1 MASFTTST
9 PFTLPTHLRR
19 NASWPPMSARHL
31 PSLAAVHFC
40 LAPANKQQQHQHS
53 SSGHTSS
60 TMASST
66 TSSSTSCQRRSW
78 PREQDL
84 PDIDEDPFAH
94 FLSPMTEEELDSP
107 FADHDDALTFS
118 AGIIVSDD
126 EGVGDDTKD
135 DEETSVVRG
144 LWGDGAT
151 RDRLRSGLVRRWAK
165 YVGRW
170 YDGGGRGGIGAAGH
184 RGGDGEAGGDEVGE
198 EMQTTPIGEG
208 RGAGARTKRRRAA
221 TSRASPPTL
230 HQIDEDRDAEMEEE
244 ARAMEREMERNMAV
258 DEGYMSEE
266 VASSSLPVPSA
277 VVGHKKKTRPKRP
290 GPDPL
295 VLSPQQQPYRA
306 VVREPTKGRA
316 QDLVDGRM
324 SKRRKYRHSW
334 RAPDRDLFTVVEEQ
348 CEPDGDASEIEQPYF
363 SAF

>member
-1 MASFTTST
+1 
-9 PFTLPTHLRR
+9 
-19 NASWPPMSARHL
+19 MSARHL

-40 LAPANKQQQHQHS
+40 LAPANKQQQQQQHS

-60 TMASST
+60 IMTSST
-66 TSSSTSCQRRSW
+66 TSSSKSRQRRSW

-126 EGVGDDTKD
+126 E
-135 DEETSVVRG
+135 ETSG
-144 LWGDGAT
+144 
-151 RDRLRSGLVRRWAK
+151 
-165 YVGRW
+165 
-170 YDGGGRGGIGAAGH
+170 
-184 RGGDGEAGGDEVGE
+184 
-198 EMQTTPIGEG
+198 
-208 RGAGARTKRRRAA
+208 
-221 TSRASPPTL
+221 
-230 HQIDEDRDAEMEEE
+230 IDEDRDAEMEEE

-266 VASSSLPVPSA
+266 VASSSSPVPSA

-348 CEPDGDASEIEQPYF
+348 CEPDGDASEIEQPFF

>member
-1 MASFTTST
+1 MAAFTTST

-31 PSLAAVHFC
+31 PSLAAVHFH
-40 LAPANKQQQHQHS
+40 LAPGKQQQQQQQSANRHSAPLS
-53 SSGHTSS
+53 SSSS
-60 TMASST
+60 YT
-66 TSSSTSCQRRSW
+66 TSSMSSSSRQRRSW
-78 PREQDL
+78 PREQEL

-94 FLSPMTEEELDSP
+94 FLSPMTEEELESP
-107 FADHDDALTFS
+107 FADHDDALSFS

-126 EGVGDDTKD
+126 EGVGDDAK
-135 DEETSVVRG
+135 DEEKSGVRG

-151 RDRLRSGLVRRWAK
+151 RDKLRSGLARRWAK

-170 YDGGGRGGIGAAGH
+170 YDGGGGDGGGGEP
-184 RGGDGEAGGDEVGE
+184 GGDDEVVGE
-198 EMQTTPIGEG
+198 EMQTAPIGEG
-208 RGAGARTKRRRAA
+208 RGAAGARIRRRSA
-221 TSRASPPTL
+221 PPPGL
-230 HQIDEDRDAEMEEE
+230 HQIEEDRDAEMEEE

-266 VASSSLPVPSA
+266 VVAE
-277 VVGHKKKTRPKRP
+277 KKKASQQQQQQRPKRP
-290 GPDPL
+290 GPDTL
-295 VLSPQQQPYRA
+295 VMSQQPYRA

-348 CEPDGDASEIEQPYF
+348 AAEGGDASEIELPYF